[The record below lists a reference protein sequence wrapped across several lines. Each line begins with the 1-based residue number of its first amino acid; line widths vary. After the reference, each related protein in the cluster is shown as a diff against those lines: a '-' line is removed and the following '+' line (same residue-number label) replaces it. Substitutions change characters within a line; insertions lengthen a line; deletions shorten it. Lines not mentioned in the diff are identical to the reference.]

1 VNCADIG
8 QLFGTAQE
16 VDLVSKRI
24 LDRART
30 IPRESKW
37 EFMRLLQS
45 CQPLTGRHPMTV
57 VEVARILESRGALR
71 STCRCLHA

>member
-1 VNCADIG
+1 
-8 QLFGTAQE
+8 
-16 VDLVSKRI
+16 
-24 LDRART
+24 
-30 IPRESKW
+30 
-37 EFMRLLQS
+37 MRLLQS